1 MTEKLDIMTTTNA
14 SVSKY
19 FQPPDEMSDSKFETI
34 KVPPVATGSGS
45 CLAPRLNCEFVK
57 LVNGFYLRFEPI
69 KRFIFY
75 R

>member
-19 FQPPDEMSDSKFETI
+19 FQPPDEMSDSKFETT

-45 CLAPRLNCEFVK
+45 CFAPRLNCEFVK
-57 LVNGFYLRFEPI
+57 LVNGFYLGFEPI
-69 KRFIFY
+69 KRFIF
-75 R
+75 